1 MSSAFPE
8 RPRAA
13 RRRPETLALGL
24 TLGYAALFIASAVAL
39 FALTFAFLLG
49 YMRERDRAYSRAR
62 LDDFADAY
70 ARGGVAAVESAAASL
85 RGDDRGEE
93 LLIRVADPANRTTL
107 LLPPEDWSAP
117 EFATL
122 EARRPDVTERVD
134 VRSPDRSETVEV
146 VARRFADGARIEVG
160 MSSDERDDVAESFP
174 DTFVAVSLPMLL
186 LALLG
191 GAFMA
196 QRAVRPVRRLAD
208 TLRSVI
214 ETGDVRERA
223 PEPPARGE
231 IAELFRLFDRT
242 FERIE
247 GLVSGLRETLDDVA
261 HDLRTPLTR
270 IRGVAEVALREGKDE
285 DAYREALADVVEATE
300 SASATLD
307 ALTQVAEA
315 EAGALRIRA
324 QQVPVSELLVDVGE
338 LYAVVAEERGID
350 LTIQDAGALTVRGDR
365 ALLRRVVANLADNA
379 LKYTP
384 RGGSVWLSAGREGDN
399 VHIDV
404 RDTGA
409 GIPSGDLPRIWDR
422 HFRGDRS
429 RSERGLGLGLSL
441 VKALVAAHGGSV
453 AVQSTEGQG
462 STFSVVLR
470 SDDA

>member
-1 MSSAFPE
+1 MSFVSPDSPAG
-8 RPRAA
+8 RRAG
-13 RRRPETLALGL
+13 TLALRL
-24 TLGYAALFIASAVAL
+24 TLGYAALFVASALAL

-70 ARGGVAAVESAAASL
+70 ARGGVAAVERAAVAL

-93 LLIRVADPANRTTL
+93 LLVRVADASNDAAL
-107 LLPPEDWSAP
+107 VLPPEDWTAA
-117 EFATL
+117 EFASL
-122 EARRPDVTERVD
+122 DRRAADRTERIV
-134 VRSPDRSETVEV
+134 VRSPNRSEVVEV

-208 TLRSVI
+208 TMRSII

-270 IRGVAEVALREGKDE
+270 IRGVAEVALREGRDE
-285 DAYREALADVVEATE
+285 DAYREALADVVEASE
-300 SASATLD
+300 AASATLD
-307 ALTQVAEA
+307 ALTEVAEA
-315 EAGALRIRA
+315 EAGALRIRTA
-324 QQVPVSELLVDVGE
+324 RVPVRDLLQDVGD
-338 LYAVVAEERGID
+338 LYSAVAEERGVS
-350 LTIQDAGALTVRGDR
+350 LTVEDAGGLAVRGDE
-365 ALLRRVVANLADNA
+365 ALLRRVVANLTDNA
-379 LKYTP
+379 LKYTEA
-384 RGGSVWLSAGREGDN
+384 GGDVRLSAHRESDR
-399 VHIDV
+399 VRIDV
-404 RDTGA
+404 RDTGV
-409 GIPSGDLPRIWDR
+409 GIPAADLPRIWDR

-441 VKALVAAHGGSV
+441 VRALVEAHGGNVTVES
-453 AVQSTEGQG
+453 QEGRG
-462 STFSVVLR
+462 TTFSVELPG
-470 SDDA
+470 DQ